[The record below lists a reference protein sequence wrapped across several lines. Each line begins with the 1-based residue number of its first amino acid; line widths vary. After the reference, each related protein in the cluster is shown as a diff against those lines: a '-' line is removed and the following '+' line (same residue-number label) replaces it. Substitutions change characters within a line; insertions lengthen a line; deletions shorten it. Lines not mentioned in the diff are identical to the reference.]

1 MKFHVLY
8 YTDEN
13 GKCDI
18 DDFLNSLKMKNRAKA
33 IAWIDKLEEKGNQ
46 LHRPYSDYLRDG
58 IYELRLTLSS
68 NNIRILYF
76 FIHRSSII
84 LSHAFSKQTRKVPEK
99 EIDKTLK
106 RKKKYLRRIRR
117 KNEKT

>member
-1 MKFHVLY
+1 
-8 YTDEN
+8 
-13 GKCDI
+13 
-18 DDFLNSLKMKNRAKA
+18 MKNRAKA

-46 LHRPYSDYLRDG
+46 LHRPYSYYLRDG

-84 LSHAFSKQTRKVPEK
+84 SVMHSVNRQERF
-99 EIDKTLK
+99 LK
-106 RKKKYLRRIRR
+106 RRLIKL
-117 KNEKT
+117 